1 MRSPREAGS
10 QIAHRQKQ
18 EALALAKEPEPKQL
32 EEPEPKQLAA
42 AEEPIAHRQKPEALA
57 PAKEPEPK
65 PRAPAKEPEPIADW
79 QKPEAIAPAKE
90 ALVLAKAAKEPDQ
103 ASNEQKGC
111 SLSCSIFWAIRSR
124 CD

>member
-10 QIAHRQKQ
+10 Q
-18 EALALAKEPEPKQL
+18 
-32 EEPEPKQLAA
+32 
-42 AEEPIAHRQKPEALA
+42 IAHRQKPEALA

-65 PRAPAKEPEPIADW
+65 PLAPAKEPEPIAHW
-79 QKPEAIAPAKE
+79 QKPEALAAAKE
-90 ALVLAKAAKEPDQ
+90 ALVLAKAAKEPHQ
-103 ASNEQKGC
+103 VSNEQKGC